1 MAGDW
6 IKMRTDLATSPKVV
20 RISSALRA
28 DRFRTV
34 GALHAVWCL
43 FDAHSLD
50 GKLEGYN
57 LGTVDDLI
65 GFTGFAEAMASVG
78 WLVES
83 AGSLELPR
91 FDDHNGS
98 SAKRRAMESDRK
110 RKGRLSASDADV
122 DADELRTREE
132 ERREEEESKAI
143 VPSADDTSGYSSEFE
158 QFWKAYPKRDGGNSK
173 KGAFKAWKARLRAG
187 AKVDDLILS
196 ASRYAEH
203 MAVQGL
209 TGTSFVKQ
217 ASTFLGPDDHWQEAL
232 TSNVHPIAQ
241 ARNGSRP
248 ALKPGEFYDFDWD
261 DKNPATHKIYHSDTH
276 DPTTGYAWV
285 WLKKQTWYRP

>member
-57 LGTVDDLI
+57 LGTIDDLI

-78 WLVES
+78 WLIES

-110 RKGRLSASDADV
+110 RKGRLSASDADA
-122 DADELRTREE
+122 DADELRAREE
-132 ERREEEESKAI
+132 KRREEESKAI
-143 VPSADDTSGYSSEFE
+143 AIAAANCDQPANSNQQKSDPVPYEQIFEAYAINLPELPQVRIKDDARRRAIKSRWNADKRFQDVD
-158 QFWKAYPKRDGGNSK
+158 FWHRYFASVRASK
-173 KGAFKAWKARLRAG
+173 FLMEGFKGIG
-187 AKVDDLILS
+187 
-196 ASRYAEH
+196 
-203 MAVQGL
+203 
-209 TGTSFVKQ
+209 
-217 ASTFLGPDDHWQEAL
+217 
-232 TSNVHPIAQ
+232 
-241 ARNGSRP
+241 
-248 ALKPGEFYDFDWD
+248 FDWLM
-261 DKNPATHKIYHSDTH
+261 NSANF
-276 DPTTGYAWV
+276 
-285 WLKKQTWYRP
+285 KKVAEGNYQ